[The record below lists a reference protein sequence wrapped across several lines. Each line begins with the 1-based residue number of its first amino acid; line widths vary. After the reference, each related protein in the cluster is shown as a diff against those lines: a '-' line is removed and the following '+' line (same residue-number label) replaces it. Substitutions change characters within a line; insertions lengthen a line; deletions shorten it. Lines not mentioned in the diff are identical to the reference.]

1 MGFSNLI
8 YEDYVADPAF
18 YGTRLPKWAYALHK
32 KGYNSISPIDFYG
45 SIFEEDLEDH
55 RSPEDYRSGEYGAI
69 AVEKRKRVDKN
80 GKPILRLDKKTGKKV
95 ETYRGHRITITKG
108 NLELYRFID
117 ESEGFCLMS
126 PISYAGKHRT
136 LKNARYLYA
145 LCIDVDHLKP
155 NGLRELI
162 HSWTGRPLEYRLP
175 KPTYIVCSGRG
186 LHLYYV
192 FEKAIPLWPNIFQA
206 IADAKTDLTRRLWSS
221 YVTSKWEKP
230 EYESLVQG
238 FRIPGTITKDGG
250 YALAFECSGE
260 KVTVEYMNQFLPAD
274 KKMTEIYKTDY
285 TRAQAKALF
294 PDWYKRRVENGEPR
308 GHWTRHPGIYYN
320 WKEKILDG
328 AVVGHRYNCLEN
340 LCSLAIQCNI
350 PPDVLERDCHEVMIK
365 FESLTDD
372 PDNHF
377 DEYDVLCAM
386 KTYHLADEGA
396 YRRRVEYIA
405 QKTGIHLTPAKRN
418 GRKQEVHLRRIRALQ
433 KADYPKDEWRN
444 RKGQPSKSSIVKM
457 WRLAHPDG
465 RKIDCQRETGLSRP
479 TILKHWAIKPL
490 LLGEAAT
497 PNIETFN
504 IDFEDEIEVMQRRA
518 EWQRGEEEKPCII
531 V

>member
-18 YGTRLPKWAYALHK
+18 YGTHLPKWAYALNK
-32 KGYNSISPIDFYG
+32 KGYNSISPIDFYN
-45 SIFEEDLEDH
+45 SIFGEDLEDH

-69 AVEKRKRVDKN
+69 AVEKKKRVDKN

-108 NLELYRFID
+108 NLELYRFIE

-162 HSWTGRPLEYRLP
+162 HSWTGRPMEYRLP

-192 FEKAIPLWPNIFQA
+192 FKKAIPLWPNIFQS

-221 YVTSKWEKP
+221 YVTAKWEKP

-250 YALAFECSGE
+250 YALAFECGE
-260 KVTVEYMNQFLPAD
+260 KVTIEYMNQFLPAD
-274 KKMTEIYKTDY
+274 KQMTEIYKTDY

-340 LCSLAIQCNI
+340 LCSLAVQCNI

-365 FESLTDD
+365 FESMTDD

-377 DEYDVLCAM
+377 EEYDVLCAM

-504 IDFEDEIEVMQRRA
+504 IDFEDERTVENA
-518 EWQRGEEEKPCII
+518 DD
-531 V
+531 

>member
-18 YGTRLPKWAYALHK
+18 YGTHLPKWAYALNK
-32 KGYNSISPIDFYG
+32 KGYNSISPIDFYN
-45 SIFEEDLEDH
+45 SIFGEDLEDH

-69 AVEKRKRVDKN
+69 AVEKKKRVDKN

-108 NLELYRFID
+108 NLELYRFIE

-162 HSWTGRPLEYRLP
+162 HSWTGRPMEYRLP

-192 FEKAIPLWPNIFQA
+192 FKKAIPLWSNIFQS

-250 YALAFECSGE
+250 YALAFECGE
-260 KVTVEYMNQFLPAD
+260 KVTIEYMNQFLPAD
-274 KKMTEIYKTDY
+274 KQMTEIYKTDY

-340 LCSLAIQCNI
+340 LCSLAVQCNI

-365 FESLTDD
+365 FESMTDD

-377 DEYDVLCAM
+377 EEYDVLCAM

-504 IDFEDEIEVMQRRA
+504 IDFEDERTVENA
-518 EWQRGEEEKPCII
+518 DD
-531 V
+531 

>member
-8 YEDYVADPAF
+8 YEDYISDPAF
-18 YGTRLPKWAYALHK
+18 YGTHLPKWAYALNK
-32 KGYNSISPIDFYG
+32 KGYNSISPIDFYN
-45 SIFEEDLEDH
+45 SIFGEDLEDH

-69 AVEKRKRVDKN
+69 AVEKKKRVDKN

-108 NLELYRFID
+108 NLELYRFIE

-162 HSWTGRPLEYRLP
+162 HSWTGRPPEYRLP

-192 FEKAIPLWPNIFQA
+192 FKKAIPLWPNIFKA

-221 YVTSKWEKP
+221 YVTAKWEKP

-250 YALAFECSGE
+250 YALAFECGE

-274 KKMTEIYKTDY
+274 KQMTEIYKTDY

-340 LCSLAIQCNI
+340 LCSLAVQCNI

-365 FESLTDD
+365 FESMTDD

-377 DEYDVLCAM
+377 EEYDVLCAM

-504 IDFEDEIEVMQRRA
+504 IDFEDERTVENA
-518 EWQRGEEEKPCII
+518 DD
-531 V
+531 

>member
-18 YGTRLPKWAYALHK
+18 YGTHLPKWAYALNK
-32 KGYNSISPIDFYG
+32 KGYNSISPIDFYN
-45 SIFEEDLEDH
+45 SIFGEDLEDH
-55 RSPEDYRSGEYGAI
+55 RSPEDYRFGEYGAI
-69 AVEKRKRVDKN
+69 AVEKKKRVDKN

-108 NLELYRFID
+108 NLELYRFIE

-162 HSWTGRPLEYRLP
+162 HSWTGRPMEYRLP

-192 FEKAIPLWPNIFQA
+192 FKKAIPLWPNIFKA

-221 YVTSKWEKP
+221 YVTAKWEKP

-250 YALAFECSGE
+250 YALAFECGE
-260 KVTVEYMNQFLPAD
+260 KVTIEYMNQFLPAD
-274 KKMTEIYKTDY
+274 KQMTEIYKTDY

-340 LCSLAIQCNI
+340 LCSLAVQCNI

-365 FESLTDD
+365 FESMTDD

-377 DEYDVLCAM
+377 EEYDVLCAM

-504 IDFEDEIEVMQRRA
+504 IDFEDERTVENA
-518 EWQRGEEEKPCII
+518 DD
-531 V
+531 

>member
-18 YGTRLPKWAYALHK
+18 YGTHLPKWAYALNK
-32 KGYNSISPIDFYG
+32 KGYNSISPIDFYN
-45 SIFEEDLEDH
+45 SIFGEDLEDH

-69 AVEKRKRVDKN
+69 AVEKKKRVDKN

-108 NLELYRFID
+108 NLELYRFIE

-162 HSWTGRPLEYRLP
+162 HSWTGRPMEYRLP

-192 FEKAIPLWPNIFQA
+192 FKKAIPLWPNIFKA

-221 YVTSKWEKP
+221 YVTAKWEKP

-250 YALAFECSGE
+250 YALAFECGE
-260 KVTVEYMNQFLPAD
+260 KVTIEYMNQFLPAD
-274 KKMTEIYKTDY
+274 KQMTEIYKTDY

-340 LCSLAIQCNI
+340 LCSLAVQCNI

-365 FESLTDD
+365 FESMTDD

-377 DEYDVLCAM
+377 EEYDVLCAM

-504 IDFEDEIEVMQRRA
+504 IEFEDERTVENA
-518 EWQRGEEEKPCII
+518 DD
-531 V
+531 

>member
-18 YGTRLPKWAYALHK
+18 YGTHLPKWAYALNK
-32 KGYNSISPIDFYG
+32 KGYNSISPIDFYN
-45 SIFEEDLEDH
+45 SIFGEDLEDH
-55 RSPEDYRSGEYGAI
+55 RSPEDYRFGEYGAI
-69 AVEKRKRVDKN
+69 AVEKKKRVDKN
-80 GKPILRLDKKTGKKV
+80 GKPILRLEKKTGKKV

-108 NLELYRFID
+108 NLELYRFIE

-162 HSWTGRPLEYRLP
+162 HSWTGRPMEYRLP

-192 FEKAIPLWPNIFQA
+192 FKKAIPLWPNIFKA

-221 YVTSKWEKP
+221 YVTAKWEKP

-250 YALAFECSGE
+250 YALAFECGE
-260 KVTVEYMNQFLPAD
+260 KVTIEYMNQFLPAD
-274 KKMTEIYKTDY
+274 KQMTEIYKTDY

-340 LCSLAIQCNI
+340 LCSLAAQCNI

-365 FESLTDD
+365 FESMTDD

-377 DEYDVLCAM
+377 EEYDVLCAM

-490 LLGEAAT
+490 LLGEAAM

-504 IDFEDEIEVMQRRA
+504 IDFEDERTVENA
-518 EWQRGEEEKPCII
+518 DD
-531 V
+531 

>member
-18 YGTRLPKWAYALHK
+18 YGTHLPKWAYALHK
-32 KGYNSISPIDFYG
+32 KGYNSISPIDFYN

-69 AVEKRKRVDKN
+69 AVEKKKRVDKN
-80 GKPILRLDKKTGKKV
+80 GKPILKLDKKTGKKV

-162 HSWTGRPLEYRLP
+162 HSWTGRPMEYRLP

-192 FEKAIPLWPNIFQA
+192 FKKAIPLWPNIFKA

-221 YVTSKWEKP
+221 YVTSKWERP

-250 YALAFECSGE
+250 YALAFECSGQ
-260 KVTVEYMNQFLPAD
+260 KVTIEYMNQFLPAD

-285 TRAQAKALF
+285 TREQAKKLF
-294 PDWYKRRVENGEPR
+294 PDWYKRRIEGGEPR
-308 GHWTRHPGIYYN
+308 GHWTRHPGIYHN
-320 WKEKILDG
+320 WKEKILNG

-350 PPDVLERDCHEVMIK
+350 PPDVLERDCHDVMIK

-377 DEYDVLCAM
+377 DEYDVLCAL

-405 QKTGIHLTPAKRN
+405 QKTGIPLTPAKRN
-418 GRKQEVHLRRIRALQ
+418 GRKQATHLKMARSNRDILQ
-433 KADYPKDEWRN
+433 EEKGRDWRDGSGRKSKKDV
-444 RKGQPSKSSIVKM
+444 VKT
-457 WRLAHPDG
+457 WRLMHPDG

-479 TILKHWAIKPL
+479 TVLKHWEIKSL
-490 LLGEAAT
+490 LLGKAAT

-504 IDFEDEIEVMQRRA
+504 IDFEDERTAQNA
-518 EWQRGEEEKPCII
+518 DD
-531 V
+531 

>member
-18 YGTRLPKWAYALHK
+18 YGTHLPKWAYALNK
-32 KGYNSISPIDFYG
+32 KGYNSISPIDFYN
-45 SIFEEDLEDH
+45 SIFGEDLEDH

-69 AVEKRKRVDKN
+69 AVEKKKRVDKN

-108 NLELYRFID
+108 NLELYRFIE

-162 HSWTGRPLEYRLP
+162 HSWTGRPMEYRLP

-192 FEKAIPLWPNIFQA
+192 FKKAIPLWPNIFQS

-250 YALAFECSGE
+250 YALAFECGE
-260 KVTVEYMNQFLPAD
+260 KVTIEYMNQFLPAD
-274 KKMTEIYKTDY
+274 KQMTEIYKTDY

-340 LCSLAIQCNI
+340 LCSLAVQCNI

-365 FESLTDD
+365 FESMTDD

-377 DEYDVLCAM
+377 EEYDVLCAM

-504 IDFEDEIEVMQRRA
+504 IDFEDERTVENA
-518 EWQRGEEEKPCII
+518 DD
-531 V
+531 

>member
-8 YEDYVADPAF
+8 YEDYIADPHM
-18 YGTRLPKWAYALHK
+18 YGTRPPKWAYALK
-32 KGYNSISPIDFYG
+32 QKGYKSISPIDFYN

-80 GKPILRLDKKTGKKV
+80 GKPILRFDKKTKKKV

-126 PISYAGKHRT
+126 PISYAGKNRT

-155 NGLRELI
+155 NGLRELVY
-162 HSWTGRPLEYRLP
+162 SWTGRPPEYRLP

-192 FEKAIPLWPNIFQA
+192 FKKAIPLWPNIFKS

-221 YVTSKWEKP
+221 YVTSKHEKP

-250 YALAFECSGE
+250 YALAFECGE
-260 KVTVEYMNQFLPAD
+260 KVTIEYMNQFLPAD
-274 KKMTEIYKTDY
+274 KQMTEIYKTDY
-285 TRAQAKALF
+285 TREQAKELF
-294 PDWYKRRVENGEPR
+294 PDWYKRRIENGEPR
-308 GHWTRHPGIYYN
+308 GHWTRHPGIYHN

-340 LCSLAIQCNI
+340 LCSLGVQCNI
-350 PPDVLERDCHEVMIK
+350 PPDVIERDCHEVMIK
-365 FESLTDD
+365 FEAITDD

-377 DEYDVLCAM
+377 TEYDVLCAM

-396 YRRRVEYIA
+396 YRRRVDYIA
-405 QKTGIHLTPAKRN
+405 KKTGIPLTPTKRN

-444 RKGQPSKSSIVKM
+444 KKGQPSKSAIVKM
-457 WRLAHPDG
+457 WRIAHPDG
-465 RKIDCQRETGLSRP
+465 KKIDCQRETGLSRP
-479 TILKHWAIKPL
+479 TVLKHWEITPL
-490 LLGEAAT
+490 LLGQVAT

-504 IDFEDEIEVMQRRA
+504 IDFDDERTVENA
-518 EWQRGEEEKPCII
+518 DD
-531 V
+531 

>member
-18 YGTRLPKWAYALHK
+18 YGTHLPKWAYALNK
-32 KGYNSISPIDFYG
+32 KGYNSISPIDFYN
-45 SIFEEDLEDH
+45 SIFGEDLEDH

-69 AVEKRKRVDKN
+69 AVEKKKRVDKN
-80 GKPILRLDKKTGKKV
+80 GKPILRLNKKTGKKV

-108 NLELYRFID
+108 NLELYRFIE

-162 HSWTGRPLEYRLP
+162 HSWTGRPMEYRLP

-192 FEKAIPLWPNIFQA
+192 FKKAIPLWPNIFKA

-221 YVTSKWEKP
+221 YVTAKWEKP

-250 YALAFECSGE
+250 YALAFECGE
-260 KVTVEYMNQFLPAD
+260 KVTIEYMNQFLPAD
-274 KKMTEIYKTDY
+274 KQMTEIYKTDY

-340 LCSLAIQCNI
+340 LCSLAVQCNI

-365 FESLTDD
+365 FESMTDD

-377 DEYDVLCAM
+377 EEYDVLCAM

-504 IDFEDEIEVMQRRA
+504 IEFEDERTVENA
-518 EWQRGEEEKPCII
+518 DD
-531 V
+531 

>member
-8 YEDYVADPAF
+8 YEEYISDPAF
-18 YGTRLPKWAYALHK
+18 YGTHLPKWAYALNQ
-32 KGYNSISPIDFYG
+32 KGYKSISPIDFYN

-69 AVEKRKRVDKN
+69 AVEKKKRVDKH

-117 ESEGFCLMS
+117 ESTGFCLMS
-126 PISYAGKHRT
+126 PISYAGKNRT

-162 HSWTGRPLEYRLP
+162 HSWTGRPMEYRLP

-192 FEKAIPLWPNIFQA
+192 FEKAIPLWPNIFKA
-206 IADAKTDLTRRLWSS
+206 IAEAKTDLTRRLWSS

-260 KVTVEYMNQFLPAD
+260 KVTIEYMNQFLPAD
-274 KKMTEIYKTDY
+274 KQMTEIYKTDY
-285 TRAQAKALF
+285 TREQAKALF

-308 GHWTRHPGIYYN
+308 GHWTRHPGIYHN
-320 WKEKILDG
+320 WKEKILVG
-328 AVVGHRYNCLEN
+328 AVVGHRYNCIEN
-340 LCSLAIQCNI
+340 LCSLAVQCNI

-377 DEYDVLCAM
+377 TEYDILCAM

-405 QKTGIHLTPAKRN
+405 QKTGIPLTPAKRN

-444 RKGQPSKSSIVKM
+444 KEGQPSKSSIVKT
-457 WRLAHPDG
+457 WRLMHPDG
-465 RKIDCQRETGLSRP
+465 RKIDCERETGLSRH
-479 TILKHWAIKPL
+479 TILKHWEITPL
-490 LLGEAAT
+490 LLGKVAT
-497 PNIETFN
+497 PNIDTFN
-504 IDFEDEIEVMQRRA
+504 IDFEDERTVKNA
-518 EWQRGEEEKPCII
+518 DD
-531 V
+531 

>member
-8 YEDYVADPAF
+8 YEDYIADPHM
-18 YGTRLPKWAYALHK
+18 YGTRPPKWAYALYQ
-32 KGYNSISPIDFYG
+32 KGYKSISPIDFYN
-45 SIFEEDLEDH
+45 SIFLEDLEDH

-80 GKPILRLDKKTGKKV
+80 GKPILRFDKKTKKKV

-117 ESEGFCLMS
+117 DSEGFCLMS

-162 HSWTGRPLEYRLP
+162 HSWTGRPPEYRLP

-192 FEKAIPLWPNIFQA
+192 FEKPIPLWPNIFKA

-250 YALAFECSGE
+250 YALAFECGE
-260 KVTVEYMNQFLPAD
+260 KVTIEYMNQFLPAD

-285 TRAQAKALF
+285 TREQAKALF
-294 PDWYKRRVENGEPR
+294 PDWYKRRIEDGEPR
-308 GHWTRHPGIYYN
+308 GHWTRHPGIYHN
-320 WKEKILDG
+320 WKEKILNG

-340 LCSLAIQCNI
+340 LCSLGVQCNI
-350 PPDVLERDCHEVMIK
+350 PPDVIERDCHEVMIK
-365 FESLTDD
+365 FESMTDD

-377 DEYDVLCAM
+377 TEYDVLCAM
-386 KTYHLADEGA
+386 KTYHLANEGA
-396 YRRRVEYIA
+396 YRRRVDYIA
-405 QKTGIHLTPAKRN
+405 KKTGIPLTPTKRN

-444 RKGQPSKSSIVKM
+444 KKGQPSKSAIVKM
-457 WRLAHPDG
+457 WRIAHPDG
-465 RKIDCQRETGLSRP
+465 KKIDCQRETGLSRP
-479 TILKHWAIKPL
+479 TVLKHWEITPL
-490 LLGEAAT
+490 LLGQVAT

-504 IDFEDEIEVMQRRA
+504 IDFEDERTVENA
-518 EWQRGEEEKPCII
+518 DD
-531 V
+531 

>member
-18 YGTRLPKWAYALHK
+18 YGTHLPKWAYALNK
-32 KGYNSISPIDFYG
+32 KGYNSISPIDFYN
-45 SIFEEDLEDH
+45 SIFGEDLEDH

-69 AVEKRKRVDKN
+69 AVEKKKRVDKN
-80 GKPILRLDKKTGKKV
+80 GKPILRLEKTGKKV

-108 NLELYRFID
+108 NLELYRFIE

-162 HSWTGRPLEYRLP
+162 HSWTGRPMEYRLP

-192 FEKAIPLWPNIFQA
+192 FKKAIPLWPNIFQS

-250 YALAFECSGE
+250 YALAFECGE
-260 KVTVEYMNQFLPAD
+260 KVTIEYMNQFLPAD

-285 TRAQAKALF
+285 TRAQAEALF
-294 PDWYKRRVENGEPR
+294 PDWYKRRVENGGPR
-308 GHWTRHPGIYYN
+308 GHWTRHPGIYHN
-320 WKEKILDG
+320 WKEKILNG

-340 LCSLAIQCNI
+340 LCSLAVQCNI
-350 PPDVLERDCHEVMIK
+350 PPDVLERDCHDVMIK

-377 DEYDVLCAM
+377 DEYDVLCAL

-405 QKTGIHLTPAKRN
+405 QKTGIPLTPAKRN

-444 RKGQPSKSSIVKM
+444 KEGQPSKSSIVKT
-457 WRLAHPDG
+457 WRLTHPDG
-465 RKIDCQRETGLSRP
+465 RKIDCERETGLSRH
-479 TILKHWAIKPL
+479 TVLKYWEITPL
-490 LLGEAAT
+490 LLGKVAT
-497 PNIETFN
+497 PNVETVN
-504 IDFEDEIEVMQRRA
+504 IDFEK
-518 EWQRGEEEKPCII
+518 EKSAKNADD
-531 V
+531 

>member
-18 YGTRLPKWAYALHK
+18 YGTHLPKWAYALNK
-32 KGYNSISPIDFYG
+32 KGYNSISPIDFYN
-45 SIFEEDLEDH
+45 SIFGEDLEDH

-69 AVEKRKRVDKN
+69 AVEKKKRVDKN

-108 NLELYRFID
+108 NLELYRFIE

-162 HSWTGRPLEYRLP
+162 HSWTGRPMEYRLP

-192 FEKAIPLWPNIFQA
+192 FKKAIPLWPNIFQS

-250 YALAFECSGE
+250 YALAFECGE
-260 KVTVEYMNQFLPAD
+260 KVTIEYMNQFLPAD
-274 KKMTEIYKTDY
+274 KQMTEIYKTDY

-340 LCSLAIQCNI
+340 LCSLAVQCNI

-365 FESLTDD
+365 FESMTDD

-377 DEYDVLCAM
+377 EEYDVLCAM

-504 IDFEDEIEVMQRRA
+504 IDFDDERTVENA
-518 EWQRGEEEKPCII
+518 DD
-531 V
+531 

>member
-18 YGTRLPKWAYALHK
+18 YGTHLPKWAYALNK
-32 KGYNSISPIDFYG
+32 KGYNSISPIDFYN
-45 SIFEEDLEDH
+45 SIFGEDLEDH

-69 AVEKRKRVDKN
+69 AVEKKKRVDKN

-108 NLELYRFID
+108 NLELYRFIE

-162 HSWTGRPLEYRLP
+162 HSWTGRPMEYRLP

-192 FEKAIPLWPNIFQA
+192 FKKAIPLWPNIFKA

-221 YVTSKWEKP
+221 YVTAKWEKP

-250 YALAFECSGE
+250 YALAFECGE
-260 KVTVEYMNQFLPAD
+260 KVTIEYMNQFLPAD
-274 KKMTEIYKTDY
+274 KQMMEIYKTDY

-340 LCSLAIQCNI
+340 LCSLAVQCNI

-365 FESLTDD
+365 FESMTDD

-377 DEYDVLCAM
+377 EEYDVLCAM

-504 IDFEDEIEVMQRRA
+504 IDFEDERTGKNA
-518 EWQRGEEEKPCII
+518 DD
-531 V
+531 

>member
-18 YGTRLPKWAYALHK
+18 YGTHLPKWAYALNK
-32 KGYNSISPIDFYG
+32 KGYNSISPIDFYN
-45 SIFEEDLEDH
+45 SIFGEDLEDH

-69 AVEKRKRVDKN
+69 AVEKKKRVDKN

-108 NLELYRFID
+108 NLELYRFIE

-162 HSWTGRPLEYRLP
+162 HSWTGRPMEYRLP

-192 FEKAIPLWPNIFQA
+192 FKKAIPLWPNIFQS

-250 YALAFECSGE
+250 YALAFECGE
-260 KVTVEYMNQFLPAD
+260 KVTIEYMNQFLPAD
-274 KKMTEIYKTDY
+274 KQMTEIYKTDY

-294 PDWYKRRVENGEPR
+294 PDWYKRRVKNGEPR

-340 LCSLAIQCNI
+340 LCSLAVQCNI

-365 FESLTDD
+365 FESMTDD

-377 DEYDVLCAM
+377 EEYDVLCAM

-504 IDFEDEIEVMQRRA
+504 IDFEDERTVENA
-518 EWQRGEEEKPCII
+518 DD
-531 V
+531 

>member
-1 MGFSNLI
+1 MGFLNLI

-18 YGTRLPKWAYALHK
+18 YGTHLPKWAYALNK
-32 KGYNSISPIDFYG
+32 KGYNSISPIDFYN
-45 SIFEEDLEDH
+45 SIFGEDLEDH

-69 AVEKRKRVDKN
+69 AVEKKKRVDKN

-108 NLELYRFID
+108 NLELYRFIAG
-117 ESEGFCLMS
+117 SEGFCLMS

-162 HSWTGRPLEYRLP
+162 HSWTGRPMEYRLP

-192 FEKAIPLWPNIFQA
+192 FKKAIPLWPNIFKA

-221 YVTSKWEKP
+221 YVTAKWEKP

-250 YALAFECSGE
+250 YALAFECGE
-260 KVTVEYMNQFLPAD
+260 KVTIEYMNQFLPAD
-274 KKMTEIYKTDY
+274 KQMTEIYKTDY

-340 LCSLAIQCNI
+340 LCSLAVQCNI

-365 FESLTDD
+365 FESMTDD

-377 DEYDVLCAM
+377 EEYDVLCAM

-504 IDFEDEIEVMQRRA
+504 IEFDDERTVENA
-518 EWQRGEEEKPCII
+518 DD
-531 V
+531 

>member
-18 YGTRLPKWAYALHK
+18 YGTHLPKWAYALNK
-32 KGYNSISPIDFYG
+32 KGYNSISPIDFYN
-45 SIFEEDLEDH
+45 SIFGEDLEDH

-69 AVEKRKRVDKN
+69 AVEKKKRVDKN

-108 NLELYRFID
+108 NLELYRFIE

-162 HSWTGRPLEYRLP
+162 HSWTGRPMEYRLP

-192 FEKAIPLWPNIFQA
+192 FKKAIPLWPNIFQS

-250 YALAFECSGE
+250 YALAFECGE
-260 KVTVEYMNQFLPAD
+260 KVTIEYMNQFLPAD
-274 KKMTEIYKTDY
+274 KQMTEIYKTDY

-294 PDWYKRRVENGEPR
+294 PDWYKRRIEDGEPR
-308 GHWTRHPGIYYN
+308 GHWTRHPGIYHN
-320 WKEKILDG
+320 WKEKILNG

-340 LCSLAIQCNI
+340 LCSLAVQCNI
-350 PPDVLERDCHEVMIK
+350 PPDVIERDCHEVMIK
-365 FESLTDD
+365 FESMTDD

-377 DEYDVLCAM
+377 TEYDVLCAM
-386 KTYHLADEGA
+386 KTYHLANEGA
-396 YRRRVEYIA
+396 YRRRVDYIA
-405 QKTGIHLTPAKRN
+405 KKTGIPLTPTKRN

-444 RKGQPSKSSIVKM
+444 KKGQPSKSAIVKM
-457 WRLAHPDG
+457 WRIAHPDG
-465 RKIDCQRETGLSRP
+465 KKIDCQRETGLSRP
-479 TILKHWAIKPL
+479 TVLKHWEITPL
-490 LLGEAAT
+490 LLGQVAT

-504 IDFEDEIEVMQRRA
+504 IDFDDERTVENA
-518 EWQRGEEEKPCII
+518 DD
-531 V
+531 

>member
-8 YEDYVADPAF
+8 YEDYIADPHM
-18 YGTRLPKWAYALHK
+18 YGTRPPKWAYALNQ
-32 KGYNSISPIDFYG
+32 KGYKSISPIDFYN

-69 AVEKRKRVDKN
+69 AVEKKKRVDKN
-80 GKPILRLDKKTGKKV
+80 GKPILRFDKKTSKKV

-192 FEKAIPLWPNIFQA
+192 FKKAIPLWPNIFKS

-221 YVTSKWEKP
+221 YVTSKHEKP

-238 FRIPGTITKDGG
+238 FRIPGTVTKDGG
-250 YALAFECSGE
+250 YALAFECGE
-260 KVTVEYMNQFLPAD
+260 KVTIEYMNQFLPAD
-274 KKMTEIYKTDY
+274 KQMTEIYKTDY
-285 TRAQAKALF
+285 TREQAKELF
-294 PDWYKRRVENGEPR
+294 PDWYKRRIENGEPR
-308 GHWTRHPGIYYN
+308 GHWTRHPGIYHN
-320 WKEKILDG
+320 WKQKILDG
-328 AVVGHRYNCLEN
+328 GVVGHRYNCLEN
-340 LCSLAIQCNI
+340 LCSLAVQCNI

-365 FESLTDD
+365 FESITDD

-377 DEYDVLCAM
+377 TEYDVLCAM
-386 KTYHLADEGA
+386 KTYHIADEGA

-405 QKTGIHLTPAKRN
+405 QKTGIPLTPAKRN

-444 RKGQPSKSSIVKM
+444 KKGQPSKSAIVKM
-457 WRLAHPDG
+457 WRIAHPDG
-465 RKIDCQRETGLSRP
+465 KKIDCQRETGLSRP
-479 TILKHWAIKPL
+479 TVLKHWEITPL
-490 LLGEAAT
+490 LLGQVAT

-504 IDFEDEIEVMQRRA
+504 IDFEDERTVENA
-518 EWQRGEEEKPCII
+518 DD
-531 V
+531 

>member
-18 YGTRLPKWAYALHK
+18 YGTHLPKWAYALNK
-32 KGYNSISPIDFYG
+32 KGYNSISPIDFYN
-45 SIFEEDLEDH
+45 SIFGEDLEDH

-69 AVEKRKRVDKN
+69 AVEKKKRVDKN

-108 NLELYRFID
+108 NLELYRFIE

-162 HSWTGRPLEYRLP
+162 HSWTGRPMEYRLP

-192 FEKAIPLWPNIFQA
+192 FKKAIPLWPNIFKA

-221 YVTSKWEKP
+221 YVTAKWEKP

-250 YALAFECSGE
+250 YALAFECGE
-260 KVTVEYMNQFLPAD
+260 KVTIEYMNQFLPAD
-274 KKMTEIYKTDY
+274 KQMTEIYKTDY

-340 LCSLAIQCNI
+340 LCSLAVQCNI

-365 FESLTDD
+365 FESMTDD

-377 DEYDVLCAM
+377 EEYDVLCAM

-504 IDFEDEIEVMQRRA
+504 IDFEHERTVENADD
-518 EWQRGEEEKPCII
+518 
-531 V
+531 